1 MNSRFYQA
9 AVFFF
14 LTFILTAVAGEPK
27 MVSLAELPPA
37 VQKTI
42 KGQVGGNKLGD
53 IERDEEAGNITYDVQ
68 MTQNGEERTFT
79 VDDLGVLTGIEV
91 GLDETPALVRKTIQ
105 VQVGQGEL
113 DSIEKTFDNGD
124 VSYEVEM
131 TTKTGAERS
140 FTVAAHGKLERL
152 QVTLDEAPAAV
163 RKTIGTHTVG
173 GKLGDLFR
181 VFDDDGVSYE
191 MNFSAEG
198 RERDLSVA
206 ENGKLESKQVFL
218 SELLPAAQKTIKEK
232 IGDGKILRID
242 HVFEQKMGVL
252 PYEVEGRKDGKPFNF
267 SVGPKGRFLG
277 MDE

>member
-113 DSIEKTFDNGD
+113 DSIE
-124 VSYEVEM
+124 
-131 TTKTGAERS
+131 
-140 FTVAAHGKLERL
+140 
-152 QVTLDEAPAAV
+152 
-163 RKTIGTHTVG
+163 
-173 GKLGDLFR
+173 
-181 VFDDDGVSYE
+181 
-191 MNFSAEG
+191 
-198 RERDLSVA
+198 
-206 ENGKLESKQVFL
+206 
-218 SELLPAAQKTIKEK
+218 
-232 IGDGKILRID
+232 
-242 HVFEQKMGVL
+242 
-252 PYEVEGRKDGKPFNF
+252 
-267 SVGPKGRFLG
+267 
-277 MDE
+277 

>member
-1 MNSRFYQA
+1 MNCRFYQA

-14 LTFILTAVAGEPK
+14 LTIIVTAVAGEPK
-27 MVSLAELPPA
+27 MVSLADLPPA

-42 KGQVGGNKLGD
+42 KAQVGGNKLGD
-53 IERDEEAGNITYDVQ
+53 IERDEEAGDITYDVE

-79 VDDLGVLTGIEV
+79 VDDLGVLIGIGV
-91 GLDETPALVRKTIQ
+91 GLNETPAPVRKIIQ

-140 FTVAAHGKLERL
+140 FTVTADGKLERL
-152 QVTLDEAPAAV
+152 QVTLDETPAAV
-163 RKTIGTHTVG
+163 RKTIETHTAG

-181 VFDDDGVSYE
+181 VFDDDEVSYQ

-206 ENGKLESKQVFL
+206 GNGKLERKQVFL

-232 IGDGKILRID
+232 LGDGKILRID
-242 HVFEQKMGVL
+242 HVFEQKMRVM